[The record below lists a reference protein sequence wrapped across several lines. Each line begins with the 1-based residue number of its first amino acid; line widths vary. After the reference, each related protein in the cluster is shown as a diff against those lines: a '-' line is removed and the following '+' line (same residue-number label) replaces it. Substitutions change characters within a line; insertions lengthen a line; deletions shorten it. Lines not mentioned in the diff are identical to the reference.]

1 MVLLRKIWKE
11 TRAKHSMTASYES
24 HILGTWKLKF
34 DEIQNNFQIPRTAK
48 NEARGQ
54 QSDGVEADWRNKVA
68 QLKLS

>member
-1 MVLLRKIWKE
+1 
-11 TRAKHSMTASYES
+11 MTASYES